1 MTGER
6 SGQAGWPG
14 SSEVGSKGMMRRQN
28 SPVPLAVFAHRQMRM
43 RDLAARGDEKPLRA
57 GSSSSGRFR
66 AWANRSYPEGIRLL
80 LRISTDG
87 RLWRSR
93 KKRDQPKERRRKAG
107 QNERSHREGHDGS
120 AGRVKTFQAS
130 AMLKT
135 TPLGCEQKAT

>member
-1 MTGER
+1 MTGEK
-6 SGQAGWPG
+6 SGQAGWPD
-14 SSEVGSKGMMRRQN
+14 SSEVGSQGSMGRQN

-43 RDLAARGDEKPLRA
+43 RDLAARGDEKPLQA
-57 GSSSSGRFR
+57 GSSSSGWFR

-120 AGRVKTFQAS
+120 AGCVKTFQAS

-135 TPLGCEQKAT
+135 TPLGCERKAT